1 MLFKDTQSPEDWL
14 RTTWLDIPV
23 LQTLLNLLKKKNL
36 AGTPKLE
43 YYYRYNQCATI
54 LLIKF
59 EQLIEA
65 NEVVNITSSANRVS
79 ELRVLYEAAS
89 YFVGGELDK
98 AIEKVNSDLEKKIRT
113 IMHIIF
119 SLHFGSNYL
128 RCLPENSRQNI
139 GKLDKRG
146 PHLLKRP
153 VDKNLFYH
161 LSRSEYAQVVNEGQN
176 WNIAIQA
183 IFPERDK
190 KEVVKALQLSFALDD
205 REQHRDRLDYFRQ
218 RKELVRQ
225 AIVNAEWIFR
235 SISYALTIALNP
247 PGFSVQ
253 SEGNYKDVKE
263 SFIGT
268 SNQ

>member
-1 MLFKDTQSPEDWL
+1 M
-14 RTTWLDIPV
+14 
-23 LQTLLNLLKKKNL
+23 
-36 AGTPKLE
+36 
-43 YYYRYNQCATI
+43 
-54 LLIKF
+54 
-59 EQLIEA
+59 
-65 NEVVNITSSANRVS
+65 
-79 ELRVLYEAAS
+79 
-89 YFVGGELDK
+89 DK
-98 AIEKVNSDLEKKIRT
+98 AIEKVISVLEKKIRT

-153 VDKNLFYH
+153 VDQNLFYH

-205 REQHRDRLDYFRQ
+205 REQRRDGKDNFRQ

-253 SEGNYKDVKE
+253 SEGNYKDVKVSSLGE
-263 SFIGT
+263 KQSVASALWRISLTHQEGISSRLLKMNRIVDFSDDLTITTLFNGSLAEILIVMVFLLRKDLISIQKSHDGNMFLEIKPKT
-268 SNQ
+268 M